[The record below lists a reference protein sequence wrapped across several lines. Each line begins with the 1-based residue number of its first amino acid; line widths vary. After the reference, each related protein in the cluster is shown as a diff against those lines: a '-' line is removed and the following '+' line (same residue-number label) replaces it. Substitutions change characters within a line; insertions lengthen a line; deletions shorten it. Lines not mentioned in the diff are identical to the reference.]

1 MLRYSRTVSD
11 NYQTFYIRF
20 KFFPVSEGV
29 FCQFSK
35 TQILLSEPCPA
46 LVHVVRSAVSH
57 WLLPIIRSIGILGF
71 FSLSLLHEHNI
82 SLDTMLLAKN

>member
-29 FCQFSK
+29 FCQTK
-35 TQILLSEPCPA
+35 ILLTEPCPA
-46 LVHVVRSAVSH
+46 LVHVMRSAVTH
-57 WLLPIIRSIGILGF
+57 WLLPINRSIGILGF